1 MGRKV
6 AREIAMQL
14 LYEWIMGGEGGQ
26 YILDEISRDK
36 GATAED
42 YKYIQDIR
50 HGVEKHMI
58 EIDDIIRKY
67 AIGWKLERLA
77 KIDLSILRLA
87 IYEILYRDDIPAYV
101 SMNEAVELAKKY
113 SSEGA
118 PSFINGILANF
129 YRNSL
134 EEQGSIKP

>member
-14 LYEWIMGGEGGQ
+14 LYEWIMGGEASS
-26 YILDEISRDK
+26 YTLDEISRDK
-36 GATAED
+36 GATIED
-42 YKYIQDIR
+42 YIYIQDICQ
-50 HGVEKHMI
+50 GVERHII

-67 AIGWKLERLA
+67 AIGWKIERLA

-87 IYEILYRDDIPAYV
+87 IYEMIYRDDIPAYV
-101 SMNEAVELAKKY
+101 SMNEAVELAKRY

-129 YRNSL
+129 YRSSH
-134 EEQGSIKP
+134 EEQGSIRP